1 MATVETVRGPVELE
15 RLGRTLMHEH
25 IFIRDQEG
33 IANFNHAWGAPLWE
47 EEERVADAARRLQA
61 VADAGYGAIVDPTAY
76 GLGRDVR
83 RIARVNERVPDL
95 HIVVCTGLYAFAER
109 PGFLRDREADALA
122 ELFVRE
128 LREGIDDTGI
138 RAGFLKCA
146 VERFGIVVDMALILD
161 AIAAAQVQTGA
172 PLMVHTNAAARTGL
186 LALEEFTRRG
196 VDPRRMVI
204 AHAGDS
210 NDLGYLREIADT
222 GAVVGFDRF
231 NIPHFNPDEKRI
243 ETLLA
248 LLGEGYVDRIH
259 LAHDAACWYDF
270 MQHNPP
276 FAEERPD
283 YLHIEHQVLPA
294 LRERGV
300 TQEQIDELLVENPK
314 RFFAPVG

>member
-1 MATVETVRGPVELE
+1 
-15 RLGRTLMHEH
+15 
-25 IFIRDQEG
+25 
-33 IANFNHAWGAPLWE
+33 
-47 EEERVADAARRLQA
+47 
-61 VADAGYGAIVDPTAY
+61 
-76 GLGRDVR
+76 
-83 RIARVNERVPDL
+83 
-95 HIVVCTGLYAFAER
+95 
-109 PGFLRDREADALA
+109 
-122 ELFVRE
+122 
-128 LREGIDDTGI
+128 
-138 RAGFLKCA
+138 
-146 VERFGIVVDMALILD
+146 VVDMALILD